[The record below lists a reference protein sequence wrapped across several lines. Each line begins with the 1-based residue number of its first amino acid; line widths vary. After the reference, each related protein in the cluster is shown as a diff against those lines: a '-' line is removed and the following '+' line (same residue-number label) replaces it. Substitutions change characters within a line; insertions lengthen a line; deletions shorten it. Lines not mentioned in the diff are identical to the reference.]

1 MIFWICLNSRLV
13 SKGAHSKPC
22 HARSLMNLATVGTTL
37 LASIDQPL
45 VPWQTRLT
53 MTDGDRMKLPCA
65 FLKQKASFK
74 ICFVELTLLLLINYV
89 FKSKVTLISEN
100 IEPWIRLD
108 TSPRTGQTCSTL
120 WWRWPHSRPWARR
133 RRDRG
138 GRQPCISLSSG
149 RTSPSGS
156 KPRSRP
162 W

>member
-1 MIFWICLNSRLV
+1 LVWFLHSIQPWNLSRKSKMIFWICLNSRLV

-100 IEPWIRLD
+100 IEP
-108 TSPRTGQTCSTL
+108 
-120 WWRWPHSRPWARR
+120 
-133 RRDRG
+133 
-138 GRQPCISLSSG
+138 CISLSSG